1 MKRAK
6 AAPECLNS
14 SKIPPHFVVIIF
26 MNPASFIPE
35 NLRSLAVVLAAPVA
49 FGAAMLAVESGP
61 GRLIEFEQTEKPLAS
76 DVADTAVSTDTSVI
90 EDSRSPGRQHLIFA
104 MSAWLIAALGS
115 TAMTLSVLSL
125 MKKQYSQTAA
135 KSKDYADRVRHYSS
149 EMAAVAQQ
157 TSGSI
162 DEIARSSQI
171 AVNALQQA
179 LSQCVRSSDV
189 VKSLGSHTDSVT
201 ELIGE
206 ITAISEQTNLLA
218 LNATIESARAGEA
231 GKGFSVVANEVKQL
245 ANDTR
250 VTSERVIER
259 VRCIQK
265 SSGETITT
273 TDEVLALMKQCS
285 ESQSTIAAAVEEQR
299 NIASQL
305 ARQAHELA
313 TEAGSDNSSS
323 AGHSMSDASYMPR
336 INSYSSTDS
345 VKSNRRRQLQSVSHL

>member
-1 MKRAK
+1 
-6 AAPECLNS
+6 
-14 SKIPPHFVVIIF
+14 
-26 MNPASFIPE
+26 MNLASLIPE
-35 NLRSLAVVLAAPVA
+35 NLRSLALVMVAPIA
-49 FGAAMLAVESGP
+49 FGVAMLAIEAKTGGMIESSQAVSP
-61 GRLIEFEQTEKPLAS
+61 VAS
-76 DVADTAVSTDTSVI
+76 DVADASVSAETSIV
-90 EDSRSPGRQHLIFA
+90 EGSGPADRQQLIFA
-104 MSAWLIAALGS
+104 ASAWLIAAMAS
-115 TAMTLSVLSL
+115 TAVTLSIMSL

-305 ARQAHELA
+305 ARQAHELV

-323 AGHSMSDASYMPR
+323 LGHSTQDTGYMSR
-336 INSYSSTDS
+336 INSYSSADS

>member
-1 MKRAK
+1 
-6 AAPECLNS
+6 
-14 SKIPPHFVVIIF
+14 
-26 MNPASFIPE
+26 MNLASVIPE
-35 NLRSLAVVLAAPVA
+35 NLRSLAVVLVAPIA
-49 FGAAMLAVESGP
+49 FGVAILVTEARSGNLSEHEHSASSVVSDAVE
-61 GRLIEFEQTEKPLAS
+61 AS
-76 DVADTAVSTDTSVI
+76 VSAETSVV
-90 EDSRSPGRQHLIFA
+90 ENSHLLNRQHVIFA
-104 MSAWLIAALGS
+104 TSAWLIAALAS
-115 TAMTLSVLSL
+115 SVVTLSVLSL
-125 MKKQYSQTAA
+125 MKKQYSQTAT
-135 KSKDYADRVRHYSS
+135 KSKDYAERVRHYSS

-171 AVNALQQA
+171 AVSALQQA

-313 TEAGSDNSSS
+313 TEAGSDSSTS
-323 AGHSMSDASYMPR
+323 IGLSMPDTSYMPR
-336 INSYSSTDS
+336 INSYSSADS
-345 VKSNRRRQLQSVSHL
+345 GKSNRRRQLQSVSHP

>member
-1 MKRAK
+1 VKWAETVPR
-6 AAPECLNS
+6 CSNS
-14 SKIPPHFVVIIF
+14 SKILPHSVVMIF
-26 MNPASFIPE
+26 MNLASFIPE
-35 NLRSLAVVLAAPVA
+35 NLRSLAVVLVAPIA
-49 FGAAMLAVESGP
+49 FGVAILA
-61 GRLIEFEQTEKPLAS
+61 IETKTGSMVVADQVASSVAS
-76 DVADTAVSTDTSVI
+76 DVADTSATAENSVV
-90 EDSRSPGRQHLIFA
+90 EGSRPVKHQNVIFA
-104 MSAWLIAALGS
+104 ASAWLIAVLGS
-115 TAMTLSVLSL
+115 TAVTLSVLSL
-125 MKKQYSQTAA
+125 MKKKYSLTAA
-135 KSKDYADRVRHYSS
+135 KSKDYTDRVRHYSS

-171 AVNALQQA
+171 AVSALQQA

-273 TDEVLALMKQCS
+273 TDEVLSLMKQCS

-313 TEAGSDNSSS
+313 TEAGGDAPSS
-323 AGHSMSDASYMPR
+323 AGHSLPDTNYMPR
-336 INSYSSTDS
+336 ITSYSSAEG

>member
-1 MKRAK
+1 
-6 AAPECLNS
+6 
-14 SKIPPHFVVIIF
+14 
-26 MNPASFIPE
+26 MNLASFIPE
-35 NLRSLAVVLAAPVA
+35 NLRPLTVVLVAPIA
-49 FGAAMLAVESGP
+49 FGVAILVTEAKNGSLTAN
-61 GRLIEFEQTEKPLAS
+61 EQTP
-76 DVADTAVSTDTSVI
+76 TAVASNVVENSVSVETRVV
-90 EDSRSPGRQHLIFA
+90 EDSELSSRRHVIFA
-104 MSAWLIAALGS
+104 TSAWLIAALSS
-115 TAMTLSVLSL
+115 TVITLSVLSL

-135 KSKDYADRVRHYSS
+135 KSRDYADRVRHYSS

-171 AVNALQQA
+171 AVSALQQA

-273 TDEVLALMKQCS
+273 TDEVLSLMKQCS

-323 AGHSMSDASYMPR
+323 SGHSMPDTSYTSR
-336 INSYSSTDS
+336 INSYSSADS

>member
-1 MKRAK
+1 MNLCYYIPVKLGSAFALLIAPLAYGIAMTVVLIHADSIK
-6 AAPECLNS
+6 THDQAEVGTTTLAPTVDAEVSETPAETPFSDGLYDKYAYAASAFLIATVLS
-14 SKIPPHFVVIIF
+14 TVVI
-26 MNPASFIPE
+26 
-35 NLRSLAVVLAAPVA
+35 
-49 FGAAMLAVESGP
+49 
-61 GRLIEFEQTEKPLAS
+61 
-76 DVADTAVSTDTSVI
+76 
-90 EDSRSPGRQHLIFA
+90 SR
-104 MSAWLIAALGS
+104 M
-115 TAMTLSVLSL
+115 LSL
-125 MKKQYSQTAA
+125 KDQQCSSEGNR
-135 KSKDYADRVRHYSS
+135 SKAYADRVRQYSS

-171 AVNALQQA
+171 AVSALQQA

-313 TEAGSDNSSS
+313 TEAGGDAPSSVGFS
-323 AGHSMSDASYMPR
+323 GPESSYMPR
-336 INSYSSTDS
+336 KNSYSTTD
-345 VKSNRRRQLQSVSHL
+345 VAKSGRRRQMQSVSHL

>member
-1 MKRAK
+1 
-6 AAPECLNS
+6 
-14 SKIPPHFVVIIF
+14 
-26 MNPASFIPE
+26 MNIASFIPK
-35 NLRSLAVVLAAPVA
+35 NLRSAAVVLVAPMAYSIAIAVIMVRTESLTERQQPEMTEVAADA
-49 FGAAMLAVESGP
+49 EQNMAATTPTVIASGTP
-61 GRLIEFEQTEKPLAS
+61 FSKDQ
-76 DVADTAVSTDTSVI
+76 
-90 EDSRSPGRQHLIFA
+90 LIFCGTV
-104 MSAWLIAALGS
+104 WLIATLASLGV
-115 TAMTLSVLSL
+115 TLGVLSL
-125 MKKQYSQTAA
+125 MKKQYLLTAA
-135 KSKDYADRVRHYSS
+135 KSKDYADRVRHYST
-149 EMAAVAQQ
+149 EMATVAQQ

-162 DEIARSSQI
+162 DEIARSSQV
-171 AVNALQQA
+171 AVSALQQA
-179 LSQCVRSSDV
+179 LSHAVRSSDV
-189 VKSLGSHTDSVT
+189 VKSLGGHTDSVT

-265 SSGETITT
+265 SSGETIST

-313 TEAGSDNSSS
+313 TEAGSETTSSFGN
-323 AGHSMSDASYMPR
+323 AMGETNYMSR
-336 INSYSSTDS
+336 VNSYSSGES
-345 VKSNRRRQLQSVSHL
+345 VKSSRRRQLQSVSHL

>member
-1 MKRAK
+1 MLIMNLCQYIPEKLRSTVAILV
-6 AAPECLNS
+6 APLAYGVAMT
-14 SKIPPHFVVIIF
+14 VVIQH
-26 MNPASFIPE
+26 A
-35 NLRSLAVVLAAPVA
+35 
-49 FGAAMLAVESGP
+49 ESV
-61 GRLIEFEQTEKPLAS
+61 QTHGHAE
-76 DVADTAVSTDTSVI
+76 VADAALEPRVEAEVSETPVETSSSNGLY
-90 EDSRSPGRQHLIFA
+90 DKYSFA
-104 MSAWLIAALGS
+104 ASAFLIATALS
-115 TAMTLSVLSL
+115 TVLTSRMLSL
-125 MKKQYSQTAA
+125 KDQQCSSEANR
-135 KSKDYADRVRHYSS
+135 SKEYADRVRQYSS
-149 EMAAVAQQ
+149 EMATVAQQ

-171 AVNALQQA
+171 AVSALQQA

-313 TEAGSDNSSS
+313 TEAGSDASSS
-323 AGHSMSDASYMPR
+323 VGSLMPESSYMSR
-336 INSYSSTDS
+336 RNSYSTTD
-345 VKSNRRRQLQSVSHL
+345 VAKSGRRRQMQSVSHL

>member
-1 MKRAK
+1 
-6 AAPECLNS
+6 
-14 SKIPPHFVVIIF
+14 
-26 MNPASFIPE
+26 MNLATLIPE
-35 NLRSLAVVLAAPVA
+35 NLRSLAVVVVGPIA
-49 FGAAMLAVESGP
+49 FGAAILVIGAQSGVVTEPSLAASAASIEGADAAVEAESPIVEGSGA
-61 GRLIEFEQTEKPLAS
+61 LN
-76 DVADTAVSTDTSVI
+76 
-90 EDSRSPGRQHLIFA
+90 RQHVIFA
-104 MSAWLIAALGS
+104 ASAWLIASLVS
-115 TAMTLSVLSL
+115 TAVTLSILSL

-171 AVNALQQA
+171 AVSALQQA

-273 TDEVLALMKQCS
+273 TDEVLSLMKQCS

-323 AGHSMSDASYMPR
+323 SGLSTSETSYTSR
-336 INSYSSTDS
+336 INSYSSADS

>member
-1 MKRAK
+1 
-6 AAPECLNS
+6 
-14 SKIPPHFVVIIF
+14 
-26 MNPASFIPE
+26 MNPARYLPE
-35 NLRSLAVVLAAPVA
+35 KLHTALVVLMAPIAYGIAIVVIA
-49 FGAAMLAVESGP
+49 GTTGNSIEHKNGAAA
-61 GRLIEFEQTEKPLAS
+61 
-76 DVADTAVSTDTSVI
+76 
-90 EDSRSPGRQHLIFA
+90 
-104 MSAWLIAALGS
+104 AWLIAALVS
-115 TAMTLSVLSL
+115 SAVSLCVLSV
-125 MKKQYSQTAA
+125 MKKQYLMSAV
-135 KSKDYADRVRHYSS
+135 KSKAYADRVRYFSA
-149 EMAAVAQQ
+149 EMAGVAQQ

-162 DEIARSSQI
+162 EEIARSSQV

-179 LSQCVRSSDV
+179 LSYAIRSSDV
-189 VKSLGSHTDSVT
+189 VKSLGGQTDSVT

-265 SSGETITT
+265 SSGETIST

-313 TEAGSDNSSS
+313 TEAGSDTPSSLGT
-323 AGHSMSDASYMPR
+323 AIPQIKYTPR
-336 INSYSSTDS
+336 ANSYSVTEVIKPS
-345 VKSNRRRQLQSVSHL
+345 RRRQMQSISHH

>member
-1 MKRAK
+1 
-6 AAPECLNS
+6 
-14 SKIPPHFVVIIF
+14 
-26 MNPASFIPE
+26 MNPASYIPE
-35 NLRSLAVVLAAPVA
+35 NLRSLTVVLVAPIAYGMAMFAIAANAGSPVN
-49 FGAAMLAVESGP
+49 SGEA
-61 GRLIEFEQTEKPLAS
+61 GRQDTDVVDDASGDIETS
-76 DVADTAVSTDTSVI
+76 DVDGSQPLNQNQKFLAA
-90 EDSRSPGRQHLIFA
+90 
-104 MSAWLIAALGS
+104 SAWLIAALGS
-115 TAMTLSVLSL
+115 SAVTLSVLSL
-125 MKKQYSQTAA
+125 MKKQYSLTAA
-135 KSKDYADRVRHYSS
+135 RSKDYADRVRHYSS
-149 EMAAVAQQ
+149 EMATVAQQ

-189 VKSLGSHTDSVT
+189 VKSLSSHTDSVT

-313 TEAGSDNSSS
+313 TEAGSDAPTAGSQKSDNSYIS
-323 AGHSMSDASYMPR
+323 R
-336 INSYSSTDS
+336 INSYSSADS

>member
-1 MKRAK
+1 MT
-6 AAPECLNS
+6 L
-14 SKIPPHFVVIIF
+14 
-26 MNPASFIPE
+26 MNLASLIPE
-35 NLRSLAVVLAAPVA
+35 KLRSLAVVLVSPIA
-49 FGAAMLAVESGP
+49 FGAAMLAIEAGP
-61 GRLIEFEQTEKPLAS
+61 GVRTESSQTTSSVAS
-76 DVADTAVSTDTSVI
+76 DEAAPTASATTSSV
-90 EDSRSPGRQHLIFA
+90 ENSEAPDHQHLIFA
-104 MSAWLIAALGS
+104 SSAWLMAAVAS
-115 TAMTLSVLSL
+115 TIVTLSILSL
-125 MKKQYSQTAA
+125 MKRQYSQTEA

-171 AVNALQQA
+171 AVTALQQA

-313 TEAGSDNSSS
+313 TEAGSDNSPASGLSS
-323 AGHSMSDASYMPR
+323 TDTSYMPR
-336 INSYSSTDS
+336 INSYSSADS
-345 VKSNRRRQLQSVSHL
+345 VKSNRRRSLQSVSHL

>member
-1 MKRAK
+1 
-6 AAPECLNS
+6 
-14 SKIPPHFVVIIF
+14 
-26 MNPASFIPE
+26 MNLASLIPE
-35 NLRSLAVVLAAPVA
+35 NLRSLAVVLVAPIA
-49 FGAAMLAVESGP
+49 FGVAILVTEAKSGN
-61 GRLIEFEQTEKPLAS
+61 LSEHEHSAS
-76 DVADTAVSTDTSVI
+76 SMVSDAGEASVSADTSVA
-90 EDSRSPGRQHLIFA
+90 EDSHLLNRQHVIFA
-104 MSAWLIAALGS
+104 TSAWLIAAMAS
-115 TAMTLSVLSL
+115 TAVTLSILSL
-125 MKKQYSQTAA
+125 MKKQYSQTTA

-305 ARQAHELA
+305 ARQAHELV

-323 AGHSMSDASYMPR
+323 LGLSTPDTSYTSR
-336 INSYSSTDS
+336 INSYSSADS
-345 VKSNRRRQLQSVSHL
+345 VKSNRRRQLQSVSNL

>member
-1 MKRAK
+1 
-6 AAPECLNS
+6 
-14 SKIPPHFVVIIF
+14 
-26 MNPASFIPE
+26 MNLASLIPE
-35 NLRSLAVVLAAPVA
+35 NLRSLTVLLAAPIA
-49 FGAAMLAVESGP
+49 FGAAILAIEAKTGGMIESS
-61 GRLIEFEQTEKPLAS
+61 QAAS
-76 DVADTAVSTDTSVI
+76 PVVNDVADASASAESSTI
-90 EDSRSPGRQHLIFA
+90 EGSGGVDRQHVIFVT
-104 MSAWLIAALGS
+104 SAWLIAALGS
-115 TAMTLSVLSL
+115 TAVTLSVLSL

-305 ARQAHELA
+305 ARQAHELV

-323 AGHSMSDASYMPR
+323 LGLSTQDTGYMPR
-336 INSYSSTDS
+336 INSYSSADS

>member
-1 MKRAK
+1 
-6 AAPECLNS
+6 
-14 SKIPPHFVVIIF
+14 
-26 MNPASFIPE
+26 MNLCHYIPE
-35 NLRSLAVVLAAPVA
+35 KLRTAFAILVAPLAYGIAMTVVLLQAESIQTHGQAEVAGTILAPTDEASVSETSSETGFNNGLYEQYSFAATA
-49 FGAAMLAVESGP
+49 F
-61 GRLIEFEQTEKPLAS
+61 
-76 DVADTAVSTDTSVI
+76 
-90 EDSRSPGRQHLIFA
+90 
-104 MSAWLIAALGS
+104 LIATSIS
-115 TAMTLSVLSL
+115 TVLTYGMLRLKDQQCS
-125 MKKQYSQTAA
+125 SEANR
-135 KSKDYADRVRHYSS
+135 SKEYADRVRRYSS

-171 AVNALQQA
+171 AVSALQQA

-285 ESQSTIAAAVEEQR
+285 ESQTTIAAAVEEQR

-313 TEAGSDNSSS
+313 TEAGSDAPSSV
-323 AGHSMSDASYMPR
+323 GLLMPETSYMPR
-336 INSYSSTDS
+336 KSSYPTTD
-345 VKSNRRRQLQSVSHL
+345 VAKSGRRRQIQSVSHL

>member
-1 MKRAK
+1 M
-6 AAPECLNS
+6 
-14 SKIPPHFVVIIF
+14 IT
-26 MNPASFIPE
+26 MNLASLIPE
-35 NLRSLAVVLAAPVA
+35 QLRSAVVVLMAPIA
-49 FGAAMLAVESGP
+49 FGIAM
-61 GRLIEFEQTEKPLAS
+61 
-76 DVADTAVSTDTSVI
+76 
-90 EDSRSPGRQHLIFA
+90 A
-104 MSAWLIAALGS
+104 MSMSKFGVDAEYHAAGNSDAGAIAEQNTESEEFVAAERWASVRSRLVYTGTAWLIATLAS
-115 TAMTLSVLSL
+115 SFVTLSVLSVV
-125 MKKQYSQTAA
+125 KKQYSRTAA
-135 KSKDYADRVRHYSS
+135 KSKDYADRVRHYST
-149 EMAAVAQQ
+149 EMATVAQQ

-179 LSQCVRSSDV
+179 LSHAVRSSDV
-189 VKSLGSHTDSVT
+189 VKSLGEHTDSVT

-265 SSGETITT
+265 SSGETIST

-313 TEAGSDNSSS
+313 TEAGSDSTSSF
-323 AGHSMSDASYMPR
+323 GNTMTETNYVPR
-336 INSYSSTDS
+336 INSYSSADS

>member
-1 MKRAK
+1 M
-6 AAPECLNS
+6 
-14 SKIPPHFVVIIF
+14 IF
-26 MNPASFIPE
+26 MNLASFIPE
-35 NLRSLAVVLAAPVA
+35 NLRSAAVILMAPVA
-49 FGAAMLAVESGP
+49 YSIAIVAIMVKAESLTERQQPDMTEVAAAAEQNVATETPTVFAVGTLITKDQMIFCGA
-61 GRLIEFEQTEKPLAS
+61 
-76 DVADTAVSTDTSVI
+76 
-90 EDSRSPGRQHLIFA
+90 
-104 MSAWLIAALGS
+104 AWLIATLTSSAITLG
-115 TAMTLSVLSL
+115 VLSL
-125 MKKQYSQTAA
+125 MKKQYSLTAA
-135 KSKDYADRVRHYSS
+135 KSKDYADRVRHYST
-149 EMAAVAQQ
+149 EMATVAQQ

-179 LSQCVRSSDV
+179 LSHAVRSSDV
-189 VKSLGSHTDSVT
+189 VKSLGGHTDSVT

-265 SSGETITT
+265 SSGETIST

-313 TEAGSDNSSS
+313 TEAGSDSTSSFGN
-323 AGHSMSDASYMPR
+323 AMSESNYKPR
-336 INSYSSTDS
+336 VNSYSSADS

>member
-1 MKRAK
+1 
-6 AAPECLNS
+6 
-14 SKIPPHFVVIIF
+14 
-26 MNPASFIPE
+26 MNLASLFPE
-35 NLRSLAVVLAAPVA
+35 NLRSAVVILVAPMAYSFAFVAIATKTGSFALHHQAASPDAAAVLEQPVA
-49 FGAAMLAVESGP
+49 VDAP
-61 GRLIEFEQTEKPLAS
+61 NH
-76 DVADTAVSTDTSVI
+76 AVS
-90 EDSRSPGRQHLIFA
+90 GHLFDRDRLMYSGA
-104 MSAWLIAALGS
+104 AWLIATLSSSAV
-115 TAMTLSVLSL
+115 TLSVLSL

-135 KSKDYADRVRHYSS
+135 KSKDYADRVRQYSA
-149 EMAAVAQQ
+149 EMATVAQQ

-162 DEIARSSQI
+162 DEIARSSQV
-171 AVNALQQA
+171 AVSALQQA
-179 LSQCVRSSDV
+179 LSHAVRSSDV
-189 VKSLGSHTDSVT
+189 VKSLGGHTDSVT

-265 SSGETITT
+265 SSGETIST
-273 TDEVLALMKQCS
+273 TDEVLLLMKQCS

-313 TEAGSDNSSS
+313 TEAGSDSISSS
-323 AGHSMSDASYMPR
+323 GNGITEANYMPR
-336 INSYSSTDS
+336 VNSYSSGDS

>member
-1 MKRAK
+1 
-6 AAPECLNS
+6 
-14 SKIPPHFVVIIF
+14 
-26 MNPASFIPE
+26 MNLCQYIPE
-35 NLRSLAVVLAAPVA
+35 KLRSAFAILFAPLAYGIAMTVVVLHAESVQTNGHAEVAVTASEPTVEANVSEPPAETSFNNSLYGRYSFAATA
-49 FGAAMLAVESGP
+49 F
-61 GRLIEFEQTEKPLAS
+61 
-76 DVADTAVSTDTSVI
+76 
-90 EDSRSPGRQHLIFA
+90 
-104 MSAWLIAALGS
+104 LIATALSMILTYG
-115 TAMTLSVLSL
+115 MFL
-125 MKKQYSQTAA
+125 MKDQQCSSEANRSREYS
-135 KSKDYADRVRHYSS
+135 DRVRQYSS

-171 AVNALQQA
+171 AVSALQQA

-313 TEAGSDNSSS
+313 TEAGSDAQSS
-323 AGHSMSDASYMPR
+323 AGFLTSESSYMPR
-336 INSYSSTDS
+336 KNSYSTTD
-345 VKSNRRRQLQSVSHL
+345 VAKSGRRRQMQSVSHL

>member
-1 MKRAK
+1 
-6 AAPECLNS
+6 
-14 SKIPPHFVVIIF
+14 
-26 MNPASFIPE
+26 MNLASLIPE
-35 NLRSLAVVLAAPVA
+35 NLRSLAVVLVAPIA
-49 FGAAMLAVESGP
+49 FGVAILAIEAEAG
-61 GRLIEFEQTEKPLAS
+61 GLIEPQRVAS
-76 DVADTAVSTDTSVI
+76 PVPGDAVDASVSA
-90 EDSRSPGRQHLIFA
+90 EASVVENSHRLNRQHVIFA
-104 MSAWLIAALGS
+104 TSAWLIAAMAS
-115 TAMTLSVLSL
+115 TAVTLSVLSL

-171 AVNALQQA
+171 AVSALQQA
-179 LSQCVRSSDV
+179 LSQCVQSSDV

-313 TEAGSDNSSS
+313 TEAGSENSSS
-323 AGHSMSDASYMPR
+323 PGLSTPDTSYMPR
-336 INSYSSTDS
+336 INSYSSADS
-345 VKSNRRRQLQSVSHL
+345 VKSTRRRQLQSVSHL

>member
-1 MKRAK
+1 
-6 AAPECLNS
+6 
-14 SKIPPHFVVIIF
+14 
-26 MNPASFIPE
+26 MNLASLIPE
-35 NLRSLAVVLAAPVA
+35 NLRSLTVVLVAPIA
-49 FGAAMLAVESGP
+49 FGAAILVIEARTGS
-61 GRLIEFEQTEKPLAS
+61 LIEHEHAAIESANVVVEASGSAESSVVEDGHPLNRKQ
-76 DVADTAVSTDTSVI
+76 VI
-90 EDSRSPGRQHLIFA
+90 LA
-104 MSAWLIAALGS
+104 TSAWLIATLAS
-115 TAMTLSVLSL
+115 TAITLSILSL
-125 MKKQYSQTAA
+125 MKKQFSQTAA

-273 TDEVLALMKQCS
+273 TDEVLSLMKQCS

-313 TEAGSDNSSS
+313 TEAGTDNSPSS
-323 AGHSMSDASYMPR
+323 GHSMADTSYMPR
-336 INSYSSTDS
+336 ITSYSSAEG
-345 VKSNRRRQLQSVSHL
+345 VKSNRRRQLQSISHL

>member
-1 MKRAK
+1 
-6 AAPECLNS
+6 
-14 SKIPPHFVVIIF
+14 
-26 MNPASFIPE
+26 MNLATLIPE
-35 NLRSLAVVLAAPVA
+35 NLRSLAVVLAAPIA
-49 FGAAMLAVESGP
+49 FGVAILVTEAKSGSLGKHEHAASVVTSDAGE
-61 GRLIEFEQTEKPLAS
+61 AS
-76 DVADTAVSTDTSVI
+76 VSADTSVV
-90 EDSRSPGRQHLIFA
+90 EDSHLLNRQHVIFA
-104 MSAWLIAALGS
+104 TSAWLIAALAS
-115 TAMTLSVLSL
+115 TAVTMSIMSL

-149 EMAAVAQQ
+149 EMATVAQQ

-171 AVNALQQA
+171 AVSALQQA

-323 AGHSMSDASYMPR
+323 SGPSTPDTSYMPR
-336 INSYSSTDS
+336 INSYSSADS
-345 VKSNRRRQLQSVSHL
+345 AKSNRRRQLQSVSHL

>member
-1 MKRAK
+1 MT
-6 AAPECLNS
+6 
-14 SKIPPHFVVIIF
+14 F
-26 MNPASFIPE
+26 MNLASIIPE
-35 NLRSLAVVLAAPVA
+35 NLRSLAVVLIAPIT
-49 FGAAMLAVESGP
+49 FGAAIVVIGAKTGSLAEHEPAAVAAE
-61 GRLIEFEQTEKPLAS
+61 S
-76 DVADTAVSTDTSVI
+76 DVVEPAAPAESETVH
-90 EDSRSPGRQHLIFA
+90 DSHSFNRKQMIFA
-104 MSAWLIAALGS
+104 TSAWLVATLAS
-115 TAMTLSVLSL
+115 TVVTLSVLSL
-125 MKKQYSQTAA
+125 MKKQYSQTSA
-135 KSKDYADRVRHYSS
+135 KSREYADRVRHYSS

-171 AVNALQQA
+171 AVSALQQA

-313 TEAGSDNSSS
+313 TEAGSDSSS
-323 AGHSMSDASYMPR
+323 PAGPSTPETNYMPR
-336 INSYSSTDS
+336 INSYSSADG
-345 VKSNRRRQLQSVSHL
+345 VKSNRRRQLQSVTHL

>member
-1 MKRAK
+1 
-6 AAPECLNS
+6 
-14 SKIPPHFVVIIF
+14 
-26 MNPASFIPE
+26 MNPASLLPE
-35 NLRSLAVVLAAPVA
+35 NLRSTAVILVAPIAYSIAIVAIAAKTGSLTEHQQSA
-49 FGAAMLAVESGP
+49 STDAAAAVEQTVAVETPTAPSG
-61 GRLIEFEQTEKPLAS
+61 GNLFNRDRLLYSGA
-76 DVADTAVSTDTSVI
+76 
-90 EDSRSPGRQHLIFA
+90 
-104 MSAWLIAALGS
+104 AWLIATLTSSAVTLG
-115 TAMTLSVLSL
+115 VLSL

-135 KSKDYADRVRHYSS
+135 KSKDYADRVRQYST
-149 EMAAVAQQ
+149 EMATVAQQ

-171 AVNALQQA
+171 AVSALQQA
-179 LSQCVRSSDV
+179 LSHAVRSSDV

-265 SSGETITT
+265 SSGETIST

-305 ARQAHELA
+305 ARQANDLA
-313 TEAGSDNSSS
+313 TEAGGDSTPSFGN
-323 AGHSMSDASYMPR
+323 AMTETNYTPR
-336 INSYSSTDS
+336 VTSYSSGDS

>member
-1 MKRAK
+1 
-6 AAPECLNS
+6 
-14 SKIPPHFVVIIF
+14 
-26 MNPASFIPE
+26 MNLASLIPE
-35 NLRSLAVVLAAPVA
+35 NLRSLTVLLAAPIA
-49 FGAAMLAVESGP
+49 FGAAILAIEAKTGGMIESS
-61 GRLIEFEQTEKPLAS
+61 QAAS
-76 DVADTAVSTDTSVI
+76 PVVNDVADASASAEPSTI
-90 EDSRSPGRQHLIFA
+90 EGSGGVDRQHVIFA
-104 MSAWLIAALGS
+104 TSAWLIAALGS
-115 TAMTLSVLSL
+115 TAVTLSVLSL

-305 ARQAHELA
+305 ARQAHELV

-323 AGHSMSDASYMPR
+323 LGLSTQDTGYMPR
-336 INSYSSTDS
+336 INSYSSADS

>member
-1 MKRAK
+1 MLD
-6 AAPECLNS
+6 CSNILLHS
-14 SKIPPHFVVIIF
+14 VVMTL
-26 MNPASFIPE
+26 MNLASLIPE
-35 NLRSLAVVLAAPVA
+35 NLRSLAIVLVAPIA
-49 FGAAMLAVESGP
+49 YGAAILAISARTGSLLEHQQGDSPVP
-61 GRLIEFEQTEKPLAS
+61 S
-76 DVADTAVSTDTSVI
+76 DVA
-90 EDSRSPGRQHLIFA
+90 EELRSEGISGADGSGHWNRKDVIFA
-104 MSAWLIAALGS
+104 TSAWLIAAMGS
-115 TAMTLSVLSL
+115 TALTLSVLSL

-135 KSKDYADRVRHYSS
+135 KSKDYTDRVRHYSS

-171 AVNALQQA
+171 AVSALQQA

-265 SSGETITT
+265 SSGETIAT

-313 TEAGSDNSSS
+313 TEAGSDNSLPPVLSVP
-323 AGHSMSDASYMPR
+323 DTSYMPR

-345 VKSNRRRQLQSVSHL
+345 VKSNRRRQLQSVSHH